1 MIIICSSLR
10 KIPRRRVLVMAVV
23 VVVFNLINL
32 LASSQSIVF
41 FFSFRL
47 FFSTEQR
54 SNHHPLCHSF
64 AISLFTLFS
73 IQSNLSISYLSP
85 CCCLLSLRLGRIP
98 AATYFT
104 HPLPPLFF
112 FTSLFSSCKS
122 LIFLVVHALD
132 RLICLYLYLY
142 LYLYPCYPRILNPF

>member
-41 FFSFRL
+41 FSFRL
-47 FFSTEQR
+47 FFSTEQH
-54 SNHHPLCHSF
+54 SNHPLCHSF

-98 AATYFT
+98 AATYYT

-112 FTSLFSSCKS
+112 FKSLFSSCKS